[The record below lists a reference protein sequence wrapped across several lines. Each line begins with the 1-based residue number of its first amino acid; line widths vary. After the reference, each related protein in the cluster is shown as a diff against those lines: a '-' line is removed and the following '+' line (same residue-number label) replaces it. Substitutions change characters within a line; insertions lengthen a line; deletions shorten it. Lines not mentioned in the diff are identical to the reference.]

1 VRYFAFTA
9 CLLLLAGCSRTTH
22 IPAETNV
29 RGIDLR
35 PLTEAGFLVTP
46 GDYTGGQFE
55 AMGLVTVT
63 VWPEANWL
71 SASEAENQGM
81 DVGAN
86 RDDIWVEE
94 EITMRDALEKTRQA
108 ATEMQADAL
117 THFEVTRVTRMK
129 SGVELEGIEVSG
141 FAINRA
147 GAQLSSE

>member
-1 VRYFAFTA
+1 MRYFAFTA

-55 AMGLVTVT
+55 AMGIVTVT
-63 VWPEANWL
+63 VWPEANRL
-71 SASEAENQGM
+71 SASEAESQGV
-81 DVGAN
+81 DADTKRSYV
-86 RDDIWVEE
+86 WVED
-94 EITMRDALEKTRQA
+94 EITMQDALEKTRQA

-117 THFEVTRVTRMK
+117 THFDVTRVTRME